1 MYRKG
6 ELLKDKYRIERILGS
21 GGTSSVYLCMNLEL
35 GNMWAV
41 KHIRNNSLN
50 NGTISEIEIMKKLNH
65 INLPKIADVFYNEEG
80 LFIVESYIEGIPL
93 DRLLK
98 TYGTFDKE
106 RVVDW
111 SLQLCDIFIYLHNFN
126 PKPIIYRDMKPSNII
141 VTKDNRIV
149 LVDFGIS
156 KEYINQ
162 NAADKYMAGTGA
174 YAAPEQ
180 FIKGGVTDPRTDIYS
195 MGVTMYQLLYGR
207 LPIDNTNYN
216 SVKKDKLLCRI
227 DSIIEKCLEKRKA
240 DRYQRVEDIR
250 SELQGIKSMIIVD
263 SARQELVLK
272 WEVVFAMLLSVASYS
287 IAALELMRVL

>member
-6 ELLKDKYRIERILGS
+6 ELLKGKYRIEKILGS
-21 GGTSSVYLCMNLEL
+21 GGTSSVYLCTNLEL

-41 KHIRNNSLN
+41 KHIRNYSIS

-65 INLPKIADVFYNEEG
+65 INLPRIADVFYNEEG

-98 TYGTFDKE
+98 THGAFDKE

-111 SLQLCDIFIYLHNFN
+111 SLQLCDIFIYLHNFS
-126 PKPIIYRDMKPSNII
+126 PKPIVYRDMKPSNII

-156 KEYINQ
+156 KEYINKSE
-162 NAADKYMAGTGA
+162 ADKYMAGTGA

-195 MGVTMYQLLYGR
+195 MGVTMYQLLFGR
-207 LPIDNTNYN
+207 LPIDSTSNNRI
-216 SVKKDKLLCRI
+216 KKDKLLHRI
-227 DSIIEKCLEKRKA
+227 DSIIEKCLEKRKE

-250 SELQGIKSMIIVD
+250 NELQVVKSMIVVD
-263 SARQELVLK
+263 AARQELLLK
-272 WEVVFAMLLSVASYS
+272 WEVVFVMLLSIASYT
-287 IAALELMRVL
+287 IAALELIRVL